1 MKILWLSDA
10 RQDLKNLFLYTLD
23 RNPAAARRIK
33 ERIYRA
39 VQGLADNPNIGRPG
53 RVFGTREL
61 IIPQTS
67 YIVAYRVRND
77 AVQILRVIHGAR
89 DWEQAF
95 ERIISPHSTSSRSR
109 G

>member
-10 RQDLKNLFLYTLD
+10 RQDLKNLFLYILD
-23 RNPAAARRIK
+23 RNPAAARRIRK
-33 ERIYRA
+33 RIYSA
-39 VQGLADNPNIGRPG
+39 VKGLADNPNIGRPG

-61 IIPQTS
+61 VISQTS

-77 AVQILRVIHGAR
+77 AVEILRVIHGAR

-95 ERIISPHSTSSRSR
+95 EDEP
-109 G
+109 

>member
-10 RQDLKNLFLYTLD
+10 RQDLKNLFLYILE
-23 RNPAAARRIK
+23 RNPAAARRIRG
-33 ERIYRA
+33 RIYLA
-39 VQGLADNPNIGRPG
+39 VQGLADSPNIGRPG

-61 IIPQTS
+61 VISQTS

-77 AVQILRVIHGAR
+77 TVEILRVIHGAR

-95 ERIISPHSTSSRSR
+95 KDDP
-109 G
+109 